1 LPAVECGSD
10 IDGAL
15 HSVNPIELASGVDVF
30 GGKKRSYTL
39 IETKAFGTLCFVEV
53 GAFGVGSIVN
63 TRTAGAVETMNEKG
77 FSNLVVQQLS
87 WCSKKASSVLAQT
100 SLQIARLAKRR

>member
-1 LPAVECGSD
+1 MPAVECGSD

-15 HSVNPIELASGVDVF
+15 HSVNPIALASGVDVF
-30 GGKKRSYTL
+30 GSNKCSYSL
-39 IETKAFGTLCFVEV
+39 IENKAFGTLCFVEA

-63 TRTAGAVETMNEKG
+63 TRTAGAVEKMDEKG

-87 WCSKKASSVLAQT
+87 WYSKKAPSVLA
-100 SLQIARLAKRR
+100 